1 MKRIGARE
9 MLEGLFRV
17 VRKAG
22 FLSLPFILSA
32 VMLTVIQ
39 EPFGADWLAWV
50 AVVPFILVCSP
61 KQELAPL
68 LAVSYAVGAIY
79 WLGNLYYLG
88 PVTQWGWAAFS
99 LYTALLWPALVLA
112 IRYCRKRHVPLFIAA
127 AVLFVGAERLQGL
140 LLGGFFWR
148 MLGHSQYQ
156 RTEIIQI
163 ADIFGAEGVSFLVAI
178 VNGAIADVVIAGV
191 RKKLVRLWP
200 TVAVVAAVGG
210 ILGTVAYG
218 RWRIRQSEEM
228 ISMGPVAASVQSD
241 IPQSVKESENAEN
254 GADIMSDL
262 LKESREAGKAGAELT
277 AWPETMVQ
285 ASLDRRI
292 LRVCSDANHP
302 YRVFDEVLQ
311 NHARQTGYLLVGA
324 YGGRPE
330 ITEKGEIVYAATYN
344 SAFLYQPDGH
354 QAFEQYNKIHLVPF
368 GEVVPFRKSWPWL
381 YRQLMR
387 FTPYDHEY
395 SLDYGTDYTV
405 FEMFTN
411 REGNEQRYKF
421 GVLICYEGTIPNIAR
436 RLVKPVNGK
445 KGVDF
450 LVNISNDG
458 WFVGFED
465 GKPHPSA
472 ELVQHAV
479 VTAFRAVENRVS
491 VVRSVNTGISCL
503 IDPLGRI
510 HNGFLA
516 GSLPEKA
523 LERKGMA
530 GWFVDNI
537 PVDKRVALF
546 TVLGP
551 WLGICSVAGFA
562 AALAAPLAERFFRK
576 KKT

>member
-1 MKRIGARE
+1 
-9 MLEGLFRV
+9 
-17 VRKAG
+17 
-22 FLSLPFILSA
+22 
-32 VMLTVIQ
+32 
-39 EPFGADWLAWV
+39 
-50 AVVPFILVCSP
+50 
-61 KQELAPL
+61 
-68 LAVSYAVGAIY
+68 
-79 WLGNLYYLG
+79 
-88 PVTQWGWAAFS
+88 
-99 LYTALLWPALVLA
+99 
-112 IRYCRKRHVPLFIAA
+112 
-127 AVLFVGAERLQGL
+127 
-140 LLGGFFWR
+140 

-156 RTEIIQI
+156 RTAIIQI
-163 ADIFGAEGVSFLVAI
+163 ADIFGAEGVSFLVAM
-178 VNGAIADVVIAGV
+178 VNGAIADLVIAGG

-200 TVAVVAAVGG
+200 AVAVVVAVCGV
-210 ILGTVAYG
+210 LGAVAYG
-218 RWRIRQSEEM
+218 RWRIKQSDEM
-228 ISMGPVAASVQSD
+228 ISMGPVAASVQSNV
-241 IPQSVKESENAEN
+241 PQSVKELENAES
-254 GADIMSDL
+254 DVEIMLGL
-262 LKESREAGKAGAELT
+262 LTESREAANAGPELT
-277 AWPETMVQ
+277 VWPETMVQ

-292 LRVCSDANHP
+292 LRVLSDPNHT

-330 ITEKGEIVYAATYN
+330 ITEKGDIQYAARYN

-387 FTPYDHEY
+387 FTPYNYEY
-395 SLDYGTDYTV
+395 SLDYGTDYTA
-405 FEMFTN
+405 FEMFTK
-411 REGNEQRYKF
+411 RDGDEQRYRF

-436 RLVKPVNGK
+436 RLAKPVDGK

-458 WFVGFED
+458 WFVQYED
-465 GKPHPSA
+465 GKPQPSA
-472 ELVQHAV
+472 ELAQHAV

-491 VVRSVNTGISCL
+491 IVRSVNTGISCL

-516 GSLPEKA
+516 GNLPEKA

-530 GWFVDNI
+530 GWFVDKI

-546 TVLGP
+546 TVWGP
-551 WLGICSVAGFA
+551 WLGICCAVGLA

-576 KKT
+576 KKTSGVRR